1 MFADIGATAGM
12 INARIGHLGMAA
24 DAQDF
29 IQAQLQEFEQ
39 TVNSQRKQSAQ
50 SVEVR
55 HYLCDHLGTPHALLN
70 HEGEMEWA
78 AQLDAWGNVQREYN
92 PKRRYQP
99 IRLPGQHEDEV
110 TYLYYNRHRYYTTE
124 SGGYI
129 NQDPVGLVGGWNLN
143 IYSDD
148 PISFIDPFGL
158 SAVAGALPIAG
169 GLAAGDGPLP
179 FGDAL
184 GLLLLG
190 LALACDLTKCTS
202 KAEEKKK
209 VPRGYSSKY

>member
-1 MFADIGATAGM
+1 MLSG
-12 INARIGHLGMAA
+12 RVV
-24 DAQDF
+24 Q
-29 IQAQLQEFEQ
+29 
-39 TVNSQRKQSAQ
+39 QS
-50 SVEVR
+50 
-55 HYLCDHLGTPHALLN
+55 H
-70 HEGEMEWA
+70 
-78 AQLDAWGNVQREYN
+78 
-92 PKRRYQP
+92 
-99 IRLPGQHEDEV
+99 
-110 TYLYYNRHRYYTTE
+110 
-124 SGGYI
+124 
-129 NQDPVGLVGGWNLN
+129 
-143 IYSDD
+143 SDD

-190 LALACDLTKCTS
+190 LALACDLKKCTS